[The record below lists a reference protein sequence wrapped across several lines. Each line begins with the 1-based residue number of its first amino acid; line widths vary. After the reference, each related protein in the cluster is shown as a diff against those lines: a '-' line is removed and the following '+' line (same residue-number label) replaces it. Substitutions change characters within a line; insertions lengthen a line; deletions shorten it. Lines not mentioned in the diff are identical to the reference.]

1 VKRLSKLLEKVDW
14 ISCSNDSDPEIVS
27 VVQDS
32 DNVEPGS
39 VFVARSGLISDG
51 HQYIELALKNGA
63 NAIVGELSF
72 EHVRHLFNT
81 KVPYVQVARSSE
93 ALAWLA
99 AAINDFPSEK
109 LVLIGVT
116 GTDGKTT
123 TCNIIYSILQAA
135 GVSTGLITTVN
146 AVVGDDM
153 YDTGFHV
160 TTPDAVA
167 LQDLLA
173 QMVSSEITHCVVEV
187 TSHALVQDR
196 VASCEFD
203 MAVLTNVTH
212 EHLDYHGTFL
222 EYMQAKELLI
232 NQVDRST
239 RNKLVILNYDDK
251 ESYSYFSTRISSSFI
266 DYSIKKLAVVNAQN
280 IKYGDTNTCF
290 DINIGDDRFE
300 IVTPLIGDYNISN
313 CLAAVC
319 VTYNGLSIDTRY
331 IKEGISTIQQI
342 PGRMEHI
349 RLGQEFEAV
358 VDFAHTPNSLKNLL
372 LSVRKVTK
380 GRVIV
385 VFGSAGLRDIEKRK
399 MMGAIST
406 ELSDITIITAEDP
419 RTEPLQDII
428 SEIALGC
435 EEMGGVEGAT
445 YYKIP
450 DRADAIK
457 YAVNIAENH
466 DIVLACGK
474 AHEQSMCF
482 GNIEYEW
489 DDRIAMKAAISEKL
503 GIEAKY
509 PPELPTSNMDYYDS

>member
-1 VKRLSKLLEKVDW
+1 MKRLSKLLEKVDW
-14 ISCSNDSDPEIVS
+14 ISCSNDSDTEIVS

-39 VFVARSGLISDG
+39 VFVARVGLISDG

-72 EHVRHLFNT
+72 ENVRHLFNT

-99 AAINDFPSEK
+99 AALNDFPSEK

-146 AVVGDDM
+146 AVVGDDI

-239 RNKLVILNYDDK
+239 GNKLVILNYDD
-251 ESYSYFSTRISSSFI
+251 
-266 DYSIKKLAVVNAQN
+266 
-280 IKYGDTNTCF
+280 
-290 DINIGDDRFE
+290 
-300 IVTPLIGDYNISN
+300 
-313 CLAAVC
+313 
-319 VTYNGLSIDTRY
+319 
-331 IKEGISTIQQI
+331 
-342 PGRMEHI
+342 
-349 RLGQEFEAV
+349 
-358 VDFAHTPNSLKNLL
+358 
-372 LSVRKVTK
+372 
-380 GRVIV
+380 
-385 VFGSAGLRDIEKRK
+385 
-399 MMGAIST
+399 
-406 ELSDITIITAEDP
+406 
-419 RTEPLQDII
+419 
-428 SEIALGC
+428 
-435 EEMGGVEGAT
+435 
-445 YYKIP
+445 
-450 DRADAIK
+450 
-457 YAVNIAENH
+457 
-466 DIVLACGK
+466 
-474 AHEQSMCF
+474 
-482 GNIEYEW
+482 
-489 DDRIAMKAAISEKL
+489 
-503 GIEAKY
+503 
-509 PPELPTSNMDYYDS
+509 